1 MVASVLGCLLLL
13 AGPAAAQSDPFDPV
27 IDPNAAVTTTTG
39 TTTTGTTTTGTGTTG
54 TGTTSVQPGVGSEA
68 LANTGADV
76 SPYLVIA
83 YALVVVGAGALYV
96 AKLHAPRP
104 IQR

>member
-1 MVASVLGCLLLL
+1 MRIAIVVASVLGLLAL
-13 AGPAAAQSDPFDPV
+13 AGPAAAQRDPFDPV

-39 TTTTGTTTTGTGTTG
+39 TTTTGTTTTGTGTT
-54 TGTTSVQPGVGSEA
+54 SIQPGVGSEG

-76 SPYLVIA
+76 SPYLVVA
-83 YALVVVGAGALYV
+83 YGLVVVGAGALYL

-104 IQR
+104 TQR